1 MVTLKEIELAH
12 KRIRHLIHRTP
23 ILTNKSL
30 NELSGA
36 KLYFKCENFQKVGA
50 FKIRGATN
58 TVEQLSQTEIEK
70 GVATTSSGNHGAAL
84 SMAVTRRGGKTKVVM
99 PNNTPKIKVN
109 NVERN
114 GGIVVWCEPEQS
126 SRESVLADLVEQTGA
141 IVVHP
146 YNDERIVAGQ
156 GTCAKELMEDEPNL
170 DMIVCPV
177 SGGGLLGGT
186 LLAAKG
192 INSKIIVYGAEP
204 SEADDAYRSLKSG
217 KIETNKSID
226 TICDGLRGLLG
237 GTLLA
242 AKGINSKIIVYGAE
256 PSEADDAYRSLKSG
270 KIETNKS
277 IDTICDGLRAQLGTV
292 PFPIIQ
298 EFVDGIITVTEE
310 EIISAMRMIWE
321 RMKIIVEPSSAIT
334 LGGLLKKPA
343 IFKGKRVGLIISGGN
358 VDLEKLPW

>member
-12 KRIRHLIHRTP
+12 DRIRSFIHRTP

-36 KLYFKCENFQKVGA
+36 SLYFKCENFQKVGA

-58 TVEQLSQTEIEK
+58 TVEQLSQAEIEK

-114 GGIVVWCEPEQS
+114 GGEVVWCEPEQS

-186 LLAAKG
+186 LLSAKG
-192 INSKIIVYGAEP
+192 INSDILVFGAEP
-204 SEADDAYRSLKSG
+204 SEADDAYRSLEKG
-217 KIETNKSID
+217 EIVANET
-226 TICDGLRGLLG
+226 
-237 GTLLA
+237 
-242 AKGINSKIIVYGAE
+242 
-256 PSEADDAYRSLKSG
+256 
-270 KIETNKS
+270 
-277 IDTICDGLRAQLGTV
+277 IDTICDGLRAQIGTIT
-292 PFPIIQ
+292 FPIIQ
-298 EFVDGIITVTEE
+298 KHVDGIIRVTEE
-310 EIISAMRMIWE
+310 EIIEAMKMIWE

-334 LGGLLKKPA
+334 LGALLKNKDMLSN
-343 IFKGKRVGLIISGGN
+343 KRVGLILSGGN
-358 VDLEKLPW
+358 VDLNQLPW